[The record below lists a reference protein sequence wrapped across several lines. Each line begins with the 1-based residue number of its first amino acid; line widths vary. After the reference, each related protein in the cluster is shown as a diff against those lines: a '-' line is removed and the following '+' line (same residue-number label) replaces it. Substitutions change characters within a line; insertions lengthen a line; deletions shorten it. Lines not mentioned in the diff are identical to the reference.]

1 MSKVSLEIVAEVL
14 SSNNIETDVLVKML
28 KDMER
33 QAQIEAEEA
42 KELRD
47 PPMKKQFVVVISD
60 PRGQLPADEDLVG
73 WVAQIP
79 ELDNPG
85 VTIERI
91 KRCAYEFNISKK
103 GSKRPAKSIGEACEV
118 VSAKIQKEQGVFI
131 KTKTPVTVLKTD
143 NKLPTADEIMDES
156 GLG

>member
-1 MSKVSLEIVAEVL
+1 MAKVSLEIVAEVL
-14 SSNNIETDVLVKML
+14 SSNDIEADVVVRML

-33 QAQIEAEEA
+33 QAQIEADEA

-47 PPMKKQFVVVISD
+47 PPVKKQFVMVLSD
-60 PRGQLPADEDLVG
+60 PRSVIPQGEDLVG

-85 VTIERI
+85 TTVERI
-91 KRCAYEFNISKK
+91 KRCAYEFNLSKK

-131 KTKTPVTVLKTD
+131 KTKTPVTVMITD